1 MTIITPDRHLTVL
14 DAPSNLGLRPLAPD
28 TIPGCYKAPW
38 ALRNTGLVQRLGAAD
53 AGALVPPRYVAT
65 WEPGSGVRNG
75 PAIAAYT
82 RRLADRVTAIRAA
95 GGFPVLLGGD
105 CSILLGPA
113 LALRRSGR
121 YGVAYL
127 DAHAD
132 FRHLGNSPHVGAA
145 AGEDLALITGRGD
158 GYLTD
163 IDGLRP
169 YVRDEDVIVLGVRGE
184 EDLRD
189 IADTGIAHLP
199 GASPSLDT
207 GIAHLPGTSP
217 SLDTG
222 PDLSPGPGLS
232 LDIGLALDAASK
244 VLVRDDLD
252 GFWIHVDADVL
263 DPSVL
268 SAVDSPTP
276 GGLDAAQLTE
286 LIRGLAGLP
295 GAAGLEVTIL
305 DPDLD
310 EDGSQATL
318 LADILV
324 SALA

>member
-1 MTIITPDRHLTVL
+1 MNTITPDRHLTIL

-38 ALRNTGLVQRLGAAD
+38 ALRNAGLVQRLGAAD
-53 AGALVPPRYVAT
+53 AGTLVPPRYVAT

-75 PAIAAYT
+75 RAIAAYA
-82 RRLADRVTAIRAA
+82 RRLADKVTGIRAA

-158 GYLTD
+158 DYLAD

-169 YVRDEDVIVLGVRGE
+169 YVRDDDVIVLGVRDE

-189 IADTGIAHLP
+189 IAD
-199 GASPSLDT
+199 S
-207 GIAHLPGTSP
+207 GIAHLPGTDI
-217 SLDTG
+217 SLD
-222 PDLSPGPGLS
+222 D
-232 LDIGLALDAASK
+232 ASK
-244 VLVRDDLD
+244 VLVRDELD
-252 GFWIHVDADVL
+252 GFWIHVDVDVL

-268 SAVDSPTP
+268 PAVDSPTP

-286 LIRGLAGLP
+286 LIRGLAQLP
-295 GAAGLEVTIL
+295 GAAGLEMTIL

-310 EDGSQATL
+310 EDGSQAAL

-324 SALA
+324 SALT

>member
-75 PAIAAYT
+75 PAIAAYA

-113 LALRRSGR
+113 LALRTSGR

-158 GYLTD
+158 DYLTD

-169 YVRDEDVIVLGVRGE
+169 YVRDEDVIVLGVRDE

-199 GASPSLDT
+199 GTDLALDT
-207 GIAHLPGTSP
+207 GRA
-217 SLDTG
+217 LDT
-222 PDLSPGPGLS
+222 
-232 LDIGLALDAASK
+232 ASK

-252 GFWIHVDADVL
+252 GFWIHVDVDVL

-286 LIRGLAGLP
+286 LIRGLAAFP

-310 EDGSQATL
+310 EDGSQAAM

>member
-1 MTIITPDRHLTVL
+1 MTTITPDKTITVL

-28 TIPGCYKAPW
+28 TVPGCYKAPW
-38 ALRNTGLVQRLGAAD
+38 ALRNAGLVQRLGAAD

-65 WEPGSGVRNG
+65 WTPGSGVRNG
-75 PAIAAYT
+75 PAIAGYA
-82 RRLADRVTAIRAA
+82 RRLADRVSAIREE

-121 YGVAYL
+121 YGLAYL
-127 DAHAD
+127 DAHSD

-145 AGEDLALITGRGD
+145 AGEDLALVTGRGD

-169 YVRDEDVIVLGVRGE
+169 YVRDEDVIVLGVRDG
-184 EDLRD
+184 EDLND
-189 IADTGIAHLP
+189 FAESGIAHIP
-199 GASPSLDT
+199 GSDISLD
-207 GIAHLPGTSP
+207 
-217 SLDTG
+217 D
-222 PDLSPGPGLS
+222 
-232 LDIGLALDAASK
+232 ASK
-244 VLVRDDLD
+244 VLVRDELD
-252 GFWIHVDADVL
+252 GFWIHVDVDVL

-276 GGLDAAQLTE
+276 GGLDADQFIE
-286 LIRGLAGLP
+286 LVRGLVGLP
-295 GAAGLEVTIL
+295 GAAGLEVTIF

-310 EDGSQATL
+310 EDGRQAAL

-324 SALA
+324 EALA

>member
-1 MTIITPDRHLTVL
+1 MNRITPDRHLTIL

-38 ALRNTGLVQRLGAAD
+38 ALRNAGLVQRLGAAD
-53 AGALVPPRYVAT
+53 AGTLVPPRYVAT
-65 WEPGSGVRNG
+65 WAPGSGVRNG
-75 PAIAAYT
+75 PAIASYA
-82 RRLADRVTAIRAA
+82 RRLADKVTGIRAA

-132 FRHLGNSPHVGAA
+132 FRHLGNSPHVGSA

-158 GYLTD
+158 DYLAD

-169 YVRDEDVIVLGVRGE
+169 YVRDEDVIVIGVRDE

-189 IADTGIAHLP
+189 IAD
-199 GASPSLDT
+199 S
-207 GIAHLPGTSP
+207 GIAHLPGTDI
-217 SLDTG
+217 SLD
-222 PDLSPGPGLS
+222 D
-232 LDIGLALDAASK
+232 ASK
-244 VLVRDDLD
+244 VLARDELD

-268 SAVDSPTP
+268 PAVDSPTP

-286 LIRGLAGLP
+286 LIRGLAQLP

-310 EDGSQATL
+310 EDGSQAAL

-324 SALA
+324 SALT

>member
-1 MTIITPDRHLTVL
+1 MTIVTPDRRSTIL
-14 DAPSNLGLRPLAPD
+14 DAPSNLGLRPPAAGAV
-28 TIPGCYKAPW
+28 PGCYKAPW
-38 ALRNTGLVQRLGAAD
+38 ALRDAGLVERIGAID

-65 WEPGSGVRNG
+65 WRPGDGVRNG

-82 RRLADRVTAIRAA
+82 RGLAGRVSAIRAS
-95 GGFPVLLGGD
+95 GGFPILLGGD

-121 YGVAYL
+121 YGLAYL

-132 FRHLGNSPHVGAA
+132 FRHLGNSPHVGSA
-145 AGEDLALITGRGD
+145 AGEDLALATGRGD

-169 YVRDEDVIVLGVRGE
+169 YVRDEDVIVLGVRDE

-189 IADTGIAHLP
+189 IEGSGIAYVP
-199 GASPSLDT
+199 GA
-207 GIAHLPGTSP
+207 
-217 SLDTG
+217 
-222 PDLSPGPGLS
+222 
-232 LDIGLALDAASK
+232 DISLDAAGK
-244 VLVRDDLD
+244 VLVRDELD
-252 GFWIHVDADVL
+252 GFWIHLDVDVL
-263 DPSVL
+263 DPSIL
-268 SAVDSPTP
+268 PAVDSPTP
-276 GGLDAAQLTE
+276 GGLDAGRLTE
-286 LIRGLAGLP
+286 LLRGLLALP

-310 EDGSQATL
+310 EDGGQAAL

-324 SALA
+324 AALA

>member
-1 MTIITPDRHLTVL
+1 MSIITPDREIVVL
-14 DAPSNLGLRPLAPD
+14 DAPSNLGLRPPAPD
-28 TIPGCYKAPW
+28 TVPGCYKAPW

-65 WEPGSGVRNG
+65 WTPGSGVRNG
-75 PAIAAYT
+75 PAIASYA
-82 RRLADRVTAIRAA
+82 RRLADRVGAIRAE

-113 LALRRSGR
+113 LDLRRSGR
-121 YGVAYL
+121 YGLAYL
-127 DAHAD
+127 DAHSD
-132 FRHLGNSPHVGAA
+132 FRHLGNSPHVGSA
-145 AGEDLALITGRGD
+145 AGEDLALVTGRGD
-158 GYLTD
+158 DYLTD

-169 YVRDEDVIVLGVRGE
+169 YVRDEDVIVLGVRDE
-184 EDLRD
+184 EDLDDFSDSGIACVPGRD
-189 IADTGIAHLP
+189 I
-199 GASPSLDT
+199 SLD
-207 GIAHLPGTSP
+207 
-217 SLDTG
+217 D
-222 PDLSPGPGLS
+222 
-232 LDIGLALDAASK
+232 ASK
-244 VLVRDDLD
+244 VLLRDELD

-286 LIRGLAGLP
+286 LIRGLVKLP

-310 EDGSQATL
+310 EDGSQAAL

-324 SALA
+324 SALT

>member
-1 MTIITPDRHLTVL
+1 MSIVTPDREIVVL
-14 DAPSNLGLRPLAPD
+14 DAPSNLGLRPPAPD

-65 WEPGSGVRNG
+65 WTPGSGVRNG
-75 PAIAAYT
+75 PAIASYA
-82 RRLADRVTAIRAA
+82 RRLADRVGAIRAE

-113 LALRRSGR
+113 LDLRRSGR
-121 YGVAYL
+121 YGLAYL
-127 DAHAD
+127 DAHSD
-132 FRHLGNSPHVGAA
+132 FRHLGNSPHVGSA
-145 AGEDLALITGRGD
+145 AGEDLALVTGRGD
-158 GYLTD
+158 DYLTD

-169 YVRDEDVIVLGVRGE
+169 YVRDEDVIVLGVRDE
-184 EDLRD
+184 EDLDDFSDSGIACVPGRD
-189 IADTGIAHLP
+189 I
-199 GASPSLDT
+199 SLD
-207 GIAHLPGTSP
+207 
-217 SLDTG
+217 D
-222 PDLSPGPGLS
+222 
-232 LDIGLALDAASK
+232 ASK
-244 VLVRDDLD
+244 VLVRDELD

-286 LIRGLAGLP
+286 LIRGLVKLP

-310 EDGSQATL
+310 EDGSQAAL

>member
-1 MTIITPDRHLTVL
+1 MTRITPDRNLTVL
-14 DAPSNLGLRPLAPD
+14 DAPSNLGLRPPAPGVS
-28 TIPGCYKAPW
+28 PGCYKAPW
-38 ALRNTGLVQRLGAAD
+38 ALRNTGLVERLGAAD

-65 WEPGSGVRNG
+65 WQPGDGVRNG
-75 PAIAAYT
+75 PAIADYSRA
-82 RRLADRVTAIRAA
+82 LADRVAGIRAS
-95 GGFPVLLGGD
+95 GGFPILLGGD

-113 LALRRSGR
+113 LALRESGR
-121 YGVAYL
+121 YGLAYL

-132 FRHLGNSPHVGAA
+132 FRHLGNSPHVGSA
-145 AGEDLALITGRGD
+145 AGEDLALVTGRGD
-158 GYLTD
+158 DYLTD
-163 IDGLRP
+163 IGGLRP
-169 YVRDEDVIVLGVRGE
+169 YVRDEDVIVLGVRDE

-189 IADTGIAHLP
+189 IADSGLAYVP
-199 GASPSLDT
+199 GNDISLDR
-207 GIAHLPGTSP
+207 
-217 SLDTG
+217 
-222 PDLSPGPGLS
+222 
-232 LDIGLALDAASK
+232 AAK

-268 SAVDSPTP
+268 PAVDSPTP

-286 LIRGLAGLP
+286 LLRGLVALP

-310 EDGSQATL
+310 ADGSQAAL

-324 SALA
+324 SALTAGPALPRVRA